1 MIVRPNLTTIA
12 AAGVLALASVPAL
25 AVTFG
30 PLEKSGDTKSERKG
44 FYLNLANP
52 YQRAYAFR
60 VYVDPQDEASSDRI
74 RILPEQALLSG
85 GGKRRILVIAN
96 GLTPGEEFTFNIC
109 AERVLEKMEA
119 VHARV
124 CSRLTAR
131 RSD

>member
-1 MIVRPNLTTIA
+1 MLSNCQ
-12 AAGVLALASVPAL
+12 LAMLVPLGMALMVSVPAL

-60 VYVDPQDEASSDRI
+60 VYVDPQDEALSDRI

-85 GGKRRILVIAN
+85 GGKRRILVIADD
-96 GLTPGEEFTFNIC
+96 LTPGEEFTFNIC